1 MHKPSPHIPAPARR
15 IESAR
20 SSRFGKV
27 IERLECGHVIVWDCD
42 VAPPPPGYFRDCPE
56 CLRADSGAVQDG
68 H

>member
-1 MHKPSPHIPAPARR
+1 
-15 IESAR
+15 
-20 SSRFGKV
+20 GKV